1 MQTAQEKYFSVRA
14 SVSRY
19 CGYANAG
26 LSAKLEQTDWK
37 HEARWKAHSEAQ
49 IDWNGCK
56 SNATKE
62 CKASVLDYVADL
74 SSFVNDD
81 RLKSCYTLIIEKL
94 FQGPISKRLDD
105 FLPYTMQMWPQN
117 EPESITMK
125 EALSPRIDMW
135 IASCK

>member
-56 SNATKE
+56 SNATEE
-62 CKASVLDYVADL
+62 CKASVLDYVAGL
-74 SSFVNDD
+74 SNFVNDD
-81 RLKSCYTLIIEKL
+81 RIKSCYTLIIEKL
-94 FQGPISKRLDD
+94 FQGPNSKRLDD
-105 FLPYTMQMWPQN
+105 FLPYTMQMWPQD